1 MFFYSILAIEAY
13 PEPEPGLALFEIENE
28 KETELAK
35 HLVFERVHRLKSL
48 ANDLKNDA
56 IELGRKLEVLLVETV
71 MKMLEDINNR
81 LKQLEVHTPVG
92 KFFLEALE
100 RLLDQ
105 AEEWLEKEL
114 KLLQHELDKH
124 HKH

>member
-1 MFFYSILAIEAY
+1 MNLNLAAEAY
-13 PEPEPGLALFEIENE
+13 PEPEPALSLFKIENE
-28 KETELAK
+28 KETELVK
-35 HLVFERVHRLKSL
+35 HLVFERIHRLKSL
-48 ANDLKNDA
+48 ADDLKNDA
-56 IELGRKLEVLLVETV
+56 LELGRKLEVLLVETV
-71 MKMLEDINNR
+71 LKMLDDMNNH
-81 LKQLEVHTPVG
+81 LKQLELHTPVG

-100 RLLDQ
+100 KLLDQ